1 MLCLLNSISEKN
13 PVLAKMLETL
23 ENSSTFT
30 VLVLVLSAWHLAMCL
45 AAKFVEAELEKRA
58 MQKRNWGKCHHCGKN
73 LQSKGFQRREM
84 KTLVGKVVWRR
95 RVGRCPNK
103 CKIGQVAPLDKELG
117 LEAYQS
123 TSFEVKHLAL
133 IAAVFLPFETAALF
147 VKQFININVSPAS
160 IWCWVQDFGSR
171 SKKRLDNQ
179 LAELANGE
187 TPTIEPMDKK
197 TSSLPLAIGGD
208 GVMVPFRSQE
218 GSPSGRARWREVKIA
233 VLTRLENSVTRSG
246 KKVMR
251 LKHRRLVAVLGN
263 IDALKPR
270 IWLEALRQDVLNAK
284 QVVWL
289 SDGGR
294 GFWRLYRERFSTIAI
309 GVLDFYHA
317 AQNLWKGYA
326 SWLDGRTKK
335 ARDKFKTDRHR
346 LRHGQSNDV
355 LADIFIASQLE
366 GLPDPARKALTKLY
380 AYLDKHRKHIDYES
394 FEALGLPLGSGMVE
408 SACKWLIQQRFKGVG
423 MRWSEEGFNSLLHL
437 RLDWV
442 NGRFD
447 DLFALT
453 SPSPN
458 L

>member
-1 MLCLLNSISEKN
+1 MLCLLNSISEKE
-13 PVLAKMLETL
+13 PALAKKFEAL
-23 ENSSTFT
+23 ENSPTFT
-30 VLVLVLSAWHLAMCL
+30 VLVLSAWRLAMCI
-45 AAKFVEAELEKRA
+45 AVRFVEAELEKRA
-58 MQKRNWGKCHHCGKN
+58 TQKSTWGKCPHCGSN
-73 LQSKGFQRREM
+73 LQSKGFRGREM
-84 KTLVGKVVWRR
+84 KTLIGKVVWRR

-103 CKIGQVAPLDKELG
+103 CKIGQVAPLDDKLG
-117 LEAYQS
+117 LESHQR

-133 IAAVFLPFETAALF
+133 IATVFLPFETAALF
-147 VKQFININVSPAS
+147 VKQFTNVNVSPAS
-160 IWCWVQDFGSR
+160 IWWWVQDYGCR
-171 SKKRLDNQ
+171 AKKRLDNQ
-179 LAELANGE
+179 LAELANGQ

-233 VLTRLENSVTRSG
+233 VLTRLDKSVTRSG

-251 LKHRRLVAVLGN
+251 LKHRRLVAVLGD

-335 ARDKFKTDRHR
+335 ARDKFTADRHK
-346 LRHGQSNDV
+346 LRHGQSDDV
-355 LADIFIASQLE
+355 LADIFIASELE
-366 GLPDPARKALTKLY
+366 GLPDSARKALTNLY
-380 AYLDKHRKHIDYES
+380 AYLDKHRKHIDYKK

-423 MRWSEEGFNSLLHL
+423 MRWSEEGFNALLHL

-447 DLFALT
+447 DLFALAR
-453 SPSPN
+453 PSPN